1 MYDRCVP
8 TLDVLGHATWYTVQ
22 GAGAETVLLLH
33 GGLSNS
39 DAMLD
44 SIGGPLGERRRV
56 AAFDRR
62 GHGRTADTPEAFHYE
77 SMVDETIAFI
87 EHIGGPVH
95 IVGWSDGGIVG
106 LLLALR
112 RPELVG
118 RLVAIGTNY
127 HWNVLPDLP
136 GAAAADEGG
145 VDETPEAESG
155 DSGIV
160 ALMAAAYADRSPDG
174 PDHFAVVA
182 AKGFHLFGIEPELT
196 AEDLA
201 RVSVPVLVMAG
212 DDDLIPAEPHRC
224 VLRRITRGPARDR
237 AWSFTRTADRA
248 PTGGRRS
255 HRAIPGVRRPA
266 SDDDAQ
272 PARLSPGAAQRRPH
286 RAPSAGGDARDR
298 EQGSYDRS
306 PLTRQICRYACG

>member
-1 MYDRCVP
+1 MP
-8 TLDVLGHATWYTVQ
+8 TLDVLGHPTWYTVL
-22 GAGAETVLLLH
+22 GVGDETVLLLH

-44 SIGGPLGERRRV
+44 GIGGPLGERRRV

-77 SMVDETIAFI
+77 SMVDEAVAFI
-87 EHIGGPVH
+87 EYIGGPVH

-127 HWNVLPDLP
+127 HWNVLPDLTSL
-136 GAAAADEGG
+136 AAAADDG
-145 VDETPEAESG
+145 VDETTEA
-155 DSGIV
+155 DAADNGIV
-160 ALMAAAYADRSPDG
+160 ALLAAAYAERSPDG

-182 AKGFHLFGIEPELT
+182 AKGHHLFGIEPELT
-196 AEDLA
+196 VADLA

-212 DDDLIPAEPHRC
+212 DDDLVPLSH
-224 VLRRITRGPARDR
+224 
-237 AWSFTRTADRA
+237 TAA
-248 PTGGRRS
+248 FFAGLPEAQL
-255 HRAIPGVRRPA
+255 AIV
-266 SDDDAQ
+266 
-272 PARLSPGAAQRRPH
+272 PGASHGLPMEHPQEVVGLIERFL
-286 RAPSAGGDARDR
+286 
-298 EQGSYDRS
+298 GSDVPPVTMMPNLRTGS
-306 PLTRQICRYACG
+306 

>member
-1 MYDRCVP
+1 VP
-8 TLDVLGHATWYTVQ
+8 TLDVLGHPTWYTVQ
-22 GAGAETVLLLH
+22 GAGVETVLLLH

-44 SIGGPLGERRRV
+44 SIGGRLAERRRV

-77 SMVDETIAFI
+77 SMVDETVVFI

-136 GAAAADEGG
+136 GAAATDEG
-145 VDETPEAESG
+145 DETPEAEPAE
-155 DSGIV
+155 SGIV
-160 ALMAAAYADRSPDG
+160 ALMAAAYAERSPDG

-196 AEDLA
+196 AADLA

-212 DDDLIPAEPHRC
+212 DNDLVPLSHTA
-224 VLRRITRGPARDR
+224 
-237 AWSFTRTADRA
+237 SFFAGL
-248 PTGGRRS
+248 P
-255 HRAIPGVRRPA
+255 
-266 SDDDAQ
+266 DAQ
-272 PARLSPGAAQRRPH
+272 LAIVPGTSHGLPMEQPQEVVGLIERFLGSDVPPVTMMPNL
-286 RAPSAGGDARDR
+286 RA
-298 EQGSYDRS
+298 
-306 PLTRQICRYACG
+306 

>member
-1 MYDRCVP
+1 MP
-8 TLDVLGHATWYTVQ
+8 TLDLLGHPTWYTVQ
-22 GAGAETVLLLH
+22 GAGDETVLLLH

-39 DAMLD
+39 DALLD
-44 SIGGPLGERRRV
+44 SIGGPLAEHWRV

-62 GHGRTADTPEAFHYE
+62 GHGRTADTSEAFHYE

-118 RLVAIGTNY
+118 RLVAIGANY
-127 HWNVLPDLP
+127 HWNALPDLT
-136 GAAAADEGG
+136 GLAAADDAGG
-145 VDETPEAESG
+145 DGAPEAESGDTG

-160 ALMAAAYADRSPDG
+160 ALMAAAYAERSPDG

-201 RVSVPVLVMAG
+201 RVSIAVLVMAG
-212 DDDLIPAEPHRC
+212 DDDLIPLSH
-224 VLRRITRGPARDR
+224 
-237 AWSFTRTADRA
+237 TAA
-248 PTGGRRS
+248 FFAGLPEAQL
-255 HRAIPGVRRPA
+255 AIV
-266 SDDDAQ
+266 
-272 PARLSPGAAQRRPH
+272 PGASHGLPMEHPQEVVGLIERFLGSDVPPMTMMPNL
-286 RAPSAGGDARDR
+286 RA
-298 EQGSYDRS
+298 
-306 PLTRQICRYACG
+306 

>member
-8 TLDVLGHATWYTVQ
+8 TLDVLGHPTWYTVQ
-22 GAGAETVLLLH
+22 GAGDETVLLLH

-118 RLVAIGTNY
+118 RLVAIGANY

-136 GAAAADEGG
+136 FASVADEGG
-145 VDETPEAESG
+145 VDETPEAEPEN
-155 DSGIV
+155 SGIV
-160 ALMAAAYADRSPDG
+160 ALMAAAYAERSPDG

-212 DDDLIPAEPHRC
+212 DDDLVPLSHTAAFFAGLAEAQ
-224 VLRRITRGPARDR
+224 L
-237 AWSFTRTADRA
+237 
-248 PTGGRRS
+248 
-255 HRAIPGVRRPA
+255 AIV
-266 SDDDAQ
+266 
-272 PARLSPGAAQRRPH
+272 PGASHGLPIEHPQEVVGLIERFLGSDVPPVTLMPNL
-286 RAPSAGGDARDR
+286 RA
-298 EQGSYDRS
+298 
-306 PLTRQICRYACG
+306 

>member
-1 MYDRCVP
+1 MPLAEGTAPAGYSRGMPV
-8 TLDVLGHATWYTVQ
+8 LDVLGHPTWYTVE
-22 GAGAETVLLLH
+22 GAGDETVLLLH

-39 DAMLD
+39 DALLD

-87 EHIGGPVH
+87 EHIGGPVQ

-136 GAAAADEGG
+136 FAAVADGGG
-145 VDETPEAESG
+145 VGETPEVEAG

-160 ALMAAAYADRSPDG
+160 AFMSAAYAERSPDG
-174 PDHFAVVA
+174 PDHFAIVA

-201 RVSVPVLVMAG
+201 WVSVPVLVMAG
-212 DDDLIPAEPHRC
+212 DDDLVPLSH
-224 VLRRITRGPARDR
+224 
-237 AWSFTRTADRA
+237 TAA
-248 PTGGRRS
+248 FFAGLPEAQL
-255 HRAIPGVRRPA
+255 AIV
-266 SDDDAQ
+266 
-272 PARLSPGAAQRRPH
+272 PGASHALPIEHPQEVVGLIERFLRSDVPPVTMMPNL
-286 RAPSAGGDARDR
+286 RA
-298 EQGSYDRS
+298 
-306 PLTRQICRYACG
+306 

>member
-1 MYDRCVP
+1 MP
-8 TLDVLGHATWYTVQ
+8 TLDLLGHPTWYTIE
-22 GAGAETVLLLH
+22 GAGDETVLLLH

-39 DAMLD
+39 DALLD

-62 GHGRTADTPEAFHYE
+62 GHGRTADTPDAFHYE

-127 HWNVLPDLP
+127 HWNVLPELA
-136 GAAAADEGG
+136 GAAATDDAG
-145 VDETPEAESG
+145 VDETPDPDAG
-155 DSGIV
+155 DSGVV
-160 ALMAAAYADRSPDG
+160 ALMSAAYAERSPDG

-196 AEDLA
+196 AEELA
-201 RVSVPVLVMAG
+201 KVTVPVLVMAG
-212 DDDLIPAEPHRC
+212 DDDFVPLSH
-224 VLRRITRGPARDR
+224 
-237 AWSFTRTADRA
+237 TAA
-248 PTGGRRS
+248 FFAGLPEAQL
-255 HRAIPGVRRPA
+255 AIV
-266 SDDDAQ
+266 
-272 PARLSPGAAQRRPH
+272 PGASHGLPMEHPQEIVGLIERFFGSAVPPVTTMPNL
-286 RAPSAGGDARDR
+286 RA
-298 EQGSYDRS
+298 
-306 PLTRQICRYACG
+306 

>member
-1 MYDRCVP
+1 MYGRCVS
-8 TLDVLGHATWYTVQ
+8 TLDVLGHPTWYTVQ
-22 GAGAETVLLLH
+22 GAGDETVLLLH

-77 SMVDETIAFI
+77 SMVDEAIAFI

-118 RLVAIGTNY
+118 RLVAIGTNF
-127 HWNVLPDLP
+127 HWNVLPDLS
-136 GAAAADEGG
+136 GAAAADDGG
-145 VDETPEAESG
+145 EDKTPKVEAG

-160 ALMAAAYADRSPDG
+160 ALLATAYAERSPDG

-182 AKGFHLFGIEPELT
+182 AKGLHLFSIEPELT
-196 AEDLA
+196 AADLA
-201 RVSVPVLVMAG
+201 RVSVAVLVMAG
-212 DDDLIPAEPHRC
+212 DDDLVPLSH
-224 VLRRITRGPARDR
+224 
-237 AWSFTRTADRA
+237 TAA
-248 PTGGRRS
+248 FFAGLPEAQL
-255 HRAIPGVRRPA
+255 AIV
-266 SDDDAQ
+266 
-272 PARLSPGAAQRRPH
+272 PGASHGLPMEYPKEVVGLIERFLGSDVPPATMMPNL
-286 RAPSAGGDARDR
+286 RA
-298 EQGSYDRS
+298 
-306 PLTRQICRYACG
+306 